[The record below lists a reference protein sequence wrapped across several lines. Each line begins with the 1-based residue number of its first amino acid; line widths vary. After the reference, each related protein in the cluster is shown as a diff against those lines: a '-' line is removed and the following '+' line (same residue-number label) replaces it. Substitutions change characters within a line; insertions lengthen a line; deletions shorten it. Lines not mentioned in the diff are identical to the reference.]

1 MEVILWLCLSGDS
14 KSLLMNCRQLIFV
27 RPESQGLR
35 EAGLGQEAIE
45 ACPNPGNFIL
55 RVAAIEYLLEIQ
67 TDYLKRCNCKSCCK
81 RAFQRILLVIVY
93 NCSHS
98 FLQVVGLDKVTIRN
112 NCLWTIRA
120 YIMLQ
125 AENLRNFTNILM

>member
-1 MEVILWLCLSGDS
+1 MEVILWLCLSGNS
-14 KSLLMNCRQLIFV
+14 KSLLMNNRLLIFV

-55 RVAAIEYLLEIQ
+55 RVAAIEYLLEIH
-67 TDYLKRCNCKSCCK
+67 TDYLKRCKYKCCK
-81 RAFQRILLVIVY
+81 RAFQRILLVVVY
-93 NCSHS
+93 SCSHS

-112 NCLWTIRA
+112 ICLWTIRA
-120 YIMLQ
+120 SIMLQ
-125 AENLRNFTNILM
+125 AEKLRNITICR